1 MDKEKAESII
11 KIVNWVRFI
20 IFEKFLAFVFVG
32 LSKTKTTYKF
42 DLWRSAG
49 TEKKFN
55 SDLDYA
61 SVSSVARQ

>member
-1 MDKEKAESII
+1 MDKEKAERII
-11 KIVNWVRFI
+11 KIVTWVRFI
-20 IFEKFLAFVFVG
+20 ISIKFLTFVLVG

-42 DLWRSAG
+42 DLWSSAG

-61 SVSSVARQ
+61 SVPSVAR